1 MTEISDRYRRL
12 SDQFS
17 KRLAAVPPDGW
28 NSPTPCEEWNARQV
42 VQHVVDSQGMFLGFV
57 GRQLGDIPSADDDP
71 KAAFDA
77 ARDQV
82 LADLEDPER
91 AQEEFEGF
99 FGRSTFEAAVDRFLS
114 FDLVV
119 HGWDLARATGQ
130 DEHIDEAD
138 VRRVREDSAK
148 FGDAIRSPG
157 AMGPEVEPP
166 PGADEQTKML
176 AYLGRRV

>member
-17 KRLAAVPPDGW
+17 GRLGKVPPDGW
-28 NSPTPCEEWNARQV
+28 NNQTPCEEWNARQL
-42 VQHVVDSQGMFLGFV
+42 VQHVVDAQGMFLGLV
-57 GRQLGDIPSADDDP
+57 GRQLGDIPSVDDDP

-157 AMGPEVEPP
+157 AMGAEVEPP

>member
-1 MTEISDRYRRL
+1 VTEISDRYRRL

-17 KRLAAVPPDGW
+17 ERLAAVPLDGW
-28 NSPTPCEEWNARQV
+28 NAPTPCEDWNARQL
-42 VQHVVDSQGMFLGFV
+42 VQHVVDSQGMFLGLV
-57 GRQLGDIPSADDDP
+57 GRQMGDIPSVDDNP

-91 AQEEFEGF
+91 AKVEFEGF

-130 DEHIDEAD
+130 DEHIDDAD

-148 FGDAIRSPG
+148 FGDAIRSSG
-157 AMGPEVEPP
+157 AMGPEVEAPP
-166 PGADEQTKML
+166 DADEQTRML
-176 AYLGRRV
+176 AYLGRRA